1 VRATWEATGVDVA
14 RASGEGAAVPELRP
28 FLSGPAVI
36 GLTGL
41 FSPIVGA
48 LSVYDELAAD
58 PALFTWA
65 ELVLKVSGVRS
76 VVQGLER
83 LPPGNFV
90 LAVNHQS
97 HFDSLVLFRHIHRHM
112 RFVAKREL
120 TKIPVFGQAM
130 RLAGNVIVDR
140 SGGAQDKKLLAEA
153 VDAVRNRV
161 SIVFYAEG
169 TRSDDGVLRPFKK
182 GAAVLAIDAQ
192 VPLVPAALAGT
203 HEILPKGT
211 IAVRPRPAA
220 LVIGEPIA
228 TEGLTHADRDSL
240 TERAHAAVA
249 RQLEEAKA
257 LLLG

>member
-1 VRATWEATGVDVA
+1 
-14 RASGEGAAVPELRP
+14 L
-28 FLSGPAVI
+28 FSGPAVI

-41 FSPIVGA
+41 LSPIVAG

-58 PALFTWA
+58 PVLFTWA
-65 ELVLKVSGVRS
+65 EWVLKVSGVRS
-76 VVQGLER
+76 VAVGVER
-83 LPPGNFV
+83 LPPKNFV

-120 TKIPVFGQAM
+120 TRIPVFGQAV
-130 RLAGNVIVDR
+130 RIAGNVIVDR
-140 SGGAQDKKLLAEA
+140 SGGARDKQLLADA
-153 VDAVRNRV
+153 VEAVRNRV

-169 TRSDDGVLRPFKK
+169 TRSEDGVLRPFKK

-211 IAVRPRPAA
+211 LAVRPRPAA
-220 LVIGEPIA
+220 LVVGEPID
-228 TEGLTHADRDSL
+228 TTGMSQDDRDAL

-257 LLLG
+257 LLPG